1 MACPARHT
9 LWERCDIHSCVHPER
24 DMEIGGYTRLRR
36 RLMLAMLAFSL
47 VPLLSLGLFF
57 QQQFTGTYNEKLV
70 SGLEAVTE
78 SKRRAL
84 DTFLE
89 ERVSQ
94 IKSLVYTHSFEELS
108 DETRLGEIFSV
119 IQSNARSYVDMGIIL
134 ANGRHAAYVG
144 PYNLEGANYADEP
157 WFQEVML
164 KGQFVSDVFL
174 GFRKYPHFIIA
185 VARREGARTWIVRA
199 TIDSAAINQL
209 LRRSYSGNNS
219 DAFLLNTQGLLQ
231 SDSRNNG
238 EIMSSSALTLPPR
251 GKRGII
257 VEPAHSVDGRD
268 MIAGMTWLER
278 MPWLL
283 VVMEDP
289 REPLSPLERTNLLL
303 VLFVVGGVAVI
314 CLGTFLTT
322 RAIVGKLKDGD
333 RKQAMLDA
341 EFLQSS
347 KMAALGKLAAGVA
360 HEVNNPLML
369 IRENAGWMKD
379 LLAEENPATMRNHK
393 ELSTAADKIEMHVD
407 RAKGVTHRMLGLAR
421 RLEPLQDDV
430 CVNLLTEQ
438 TIKFLETE
446 ALHRNITIVKELT
459 PDLPSIT
466 TDATQIQQVL
476 LNILDNAID
485 AVGRDGTITIRTGA
499 SADRS
504 EVFVSVT
511 DTGEGIPPELLT
523 RIFDP
528 FYTTKK
534 VGEGT
539 GLGLAICHSLLEKLG
554 GHIHAVSA
562 PGQGATFTVTLPLA
576 ANPALAA
583 DGMLNLR

>member
-1 MACPARHT
+1 
-9 LWERCDIHSCVHPER
+9 
-24 DMEIGGYTRLRR
+24 MEIGGYTRLRR

-47 VPLLSLGLFF
+47 VPLLALGLFF
-57 QQQFTGTYNEKLV
+57 QKQFTGTYNEKLV

-94 IKSLVYTHSFEELS
+94 IKSLVYTHSFEELANPA
-108 DETRLGEIFSV
+108 RLGEIFSV
-119 IQSNARSYVDMGIIL
+119 IQANARSYVDIGIIL
-134 ANGRHAAYVG
+134 SNGTHAAYVG
-144 PYNLEGANYADEP
+144 PYNLEGANYMDEP

-164 KGQFVSDVFL
+164 KGQYVSDVFL
-174 GFRKYPHFIIA
+174 GFRKYPHFVIA

-219 DAFLLNTQGLLQ
+219 DAFLLNTEGLLQ

-238 EIMSSSALTLPPR
+238 EIMSHSAIPLPPR
-251 GKRGII
+251 GKRGILI
-257 VEPAHSVDGRD
+257 EPTHSADGRP
-268 MIAGMTWLER
+268 MIAAMTWLER

-303 VLFVVGGVAVI
+303 VLFVMGGVAVI

-322 RAIVGKLKDGD
+322 RAIVGKLKDSD

-369 IRENAGWMKD
+369 IRENAGWIKD
-379 LLAEENPATMRNHK
+379 LLVEEDPAAMRNHK
-393 ELSTAADKIEMHVD
+393 ELVTAADKIEMHVD

-446 ALHRNITIVKELT
+446 ALHRHITLVKELAD
-459 PDLPSIT
+459 DLPPIT
-466 TDATQIQQVL
+466 TDATQVQQVL

-499 SADRS
+499 APDRS
-504 EVFVSVT
+504 EVFVSVS
-511 DTGEGIPPELLT
+511 DTGEGIPPELLS

-539 GLGLAICHSLLEKLG
+539 GLGLAICHSILEKLG
-554 GHIHAVSA
+554 GRIHAASA